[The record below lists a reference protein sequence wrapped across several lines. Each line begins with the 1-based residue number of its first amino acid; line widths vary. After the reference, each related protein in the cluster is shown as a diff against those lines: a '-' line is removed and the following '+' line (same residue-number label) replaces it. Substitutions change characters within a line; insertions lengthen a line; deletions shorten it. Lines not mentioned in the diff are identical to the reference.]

1 MQIIGIGRNFIR
13 GGVECNI
20 HCDRSDLH
28 YMTDCMNINELSR
41 VKYWGGGG
49 LAASSSYAY
58 ADMEAKM
65 SCAQTTS
72 LNKGICKPCTK

>member
-20 HCDRSDLH
+20 HCDRGDLH
-28 YMTDCMNINELSR
+28 YMTDCMNINEVSR

-49 LAASSSYAY
+49 GGGGAGRLQFLRLCRYGSQNV
-58 ADMEAKM
+58 M
-65 SCAQTTS
+65 
-72 LNKGICKPCTK
+72 CTDHIPK

>member
-20 HCDRSDLH
+20 HCDRGDLH
-28 YMTDCMNINELSR
+28 YMTDCMNINEVSR

-49 LAASSSYAY
+49 GGGGWPPPVPTP
-58 ADMEAKM
+58 M
-65 SCAQTTS
+65 Q
-72 LNKGICKPCTK
+72 IWKPKCHVHRPHP